1 MCSHSVAFQL
11 RIQSVMYHEKTRN
24 KQCAHQNSVF
34 TVTAQL
40 DQTGKHKP
48 PTWFMHK
55 AYLTR
60 LFRLAARYI
69 KSTAPNPLSW
79 FRASQPSFM
88 FRKMLEG
95 LPFSRGFQS
104 QGRQA
109 GSSSETHLWPRLTDH
124 FKIPKGFA
132 QNKANISE
140 RMPCSWLMPSF
151 SIVYYG
157 NIKLWVAGSA

>member
-11 RIQSVMYHEKTRN
+11 TIQSVMYHEKTRN
-24 KQCAHQNSVF
+24 KQCTHQNSVF

-60 LFRLAARYI
+60 LFRLAARHI
-69 KSTAPNPLSW
+69 KSTATSPLSW
-79 FRASQPSFM
+79 FRASQPSL
-88 FRKMLEG
+88 KLEG
-95 LPFSRGFQS
+95 LPFRRGFQS
-104 QGRQA
+104 QGRHA
-109 GSSSETHLWPRLTDH
+109 GISSETHLWPRLTDH
-124 FKIPKGFA
+124 FKKPKDFT

-140 RMPCSWLMPSF
+140 RMPCSWISPSF
-151 SIVYYG
+151 TIVY
-157 NIKLWVAGSA
+157 

>member
-24 KQCAHQNSVF
+24 KQCAHQNSIF
-34 TVTAQL
+34 TVIAQL
-40 DQTGKHKP
+40 EQTGKHKP

-60 LFRLAARYI
+60 LFRLAVQHI
-69 KSTAPNPLSW
+69 KSTVTSPLSW

-88 FRKMLEG
+88 FWKKLEG
-95 LPFSRGFQS
+95 RPFRRGFQS

-109 GSSSETHLWPRLTDH
+109 GISSETHLWPRLTDR
-124 FKIPKGFA
+124 FKKPKGFA
-132 QNKANISE
+132 QNKTNISE
-140 RMPCSWLMPSF
+140 RMPCSWLTPCF
-151 SIVYYG
+151 TTVY
-157 NIKLWVAGSA
+157 

>member
-11 RIQSVMYHEKTRN
+11 RIQSIMYREKTRN

-60 LFRLAARYI
+60 LFRLAAQHI
-69 KSTAPNPLSW
+69 KSTATGPLGW
-79 FRASQPSFM
+79 FRAFQPSFV
-88 FRKMLEG
+88 FRMKLEG
-95 LPFSRGFQS
+95 LPFRRSFQS
-104 QGRQA
+104 QGRRA
-109 GSSSETHLWPRLTDH
+109 GSSSETHLWPRLTDC
-124 FKIPKGFA
+124 FKKPKGFT
-132 QNKANISE
+132 QNKVNISE
-140 RMPCSWLMPSF
+140 KMPCSWLGPRF
-151 SIVYYG
+151 NIVY
-157 NIKLWVAGSA
+157 